1 MHETEWIQIYR
12 DTVRELYGYVSRHCG
27 GDGELAED
35 TTQEAY
41 LRALTEWR
49 RKRRFPKEPLAWLRT
64 VARNLLINHFKR
76 IRPRSL
82 STDALDLE
90 QERLEPRTADAAVL
104 LGWGLA
110 RLRAL
115 EAELIEEHH
124 LRGLSIRA
132 IAEARGLSE
141 RAVEGRLRR
150 SRQALARVLTPFLH
164 EVELHESRA

>member
-1 MHETEWIQIYR
+1 MQQEAWIQLYR
-12 DTVRELYGYVSRHCG
+12 ETVRELYGYVSRHCG
-27 GDGELAED
+27 GDRDLAED

-41 LRALTEWR
+41 LRAVAEWR
-49 RKRRFPKEPLAWLRT
+49 GKRRFPKDPRAWLRT

-76 IRPRSL
+76 VRPRPL
-82 STDALDLE
+82 PAETLDLE
-90 QERLEPRTADAAVL
+90 QETLAPRTEDAARL

-115 EAELIEEHH
+115 EAELIEEHY
-124 LRGLSIRA
+124 LNGRSIRA

-150 SRQALARVLTPFLH
+150 SRQALKTALTPFL
-164 EVELHESRA
+164 VEGATP